1 MSMLEN
7 SSVGWRK
14 SSLCDG
20 GGCVEVAATVN
31 TGAGGKEE
39 GNIIFLMRNS
49 KDPQG
54 QVLRFTSEEWAYFVA
69 RTKEGC
75 GLPY

>member
-1 MSMLEN
+1 MSVLEN
-7 SSVGWRK
+7 FCVTWRK

-20 GGCVEVAATVN
+20 GGCVEVAATVD

-39 GNIIFLMRNS
+39 GDVIFLMRNS

-54 QVLRFTSEEWAYFVA
+54 QVLRFTSEEWANFIT
-69 RTKEGC
+69 RTKEGP

>member
-1 MSMLEN
+1 MLEIA
-7 SSVGWRK
+7 WRK

-20 GGCVEVAATVN
+20 GGCVEVAATGG

-39 GNIIFLMRNS
+39 GGVIFLMRNS
-49 KDPQG
+49 KDPKG
-54 QVLRFTSEEWAYFVA
+54 PVLRFTSEEWADFVA
-69 RTKEGC
+69 STKEGS